1 MRPYKRLTIKDKAT
15 GKFTDIAAIFK
26 GERGDFFSFDRGIA
40 AIKLTDGT
48 VINVVAGSG
57 KDQSFYCN
65 VQDADRGRQQSKA
78 PPSNDDD
85 FGF

>member
-26 GERGDFFSFDRGIA
+26 GERGDFFSFDRNIA

-48 VINVVAGSG
+48 VINVVASS
-57 KDQSFYCN
+57 KDQTFYCN
-65 VQDADRGRQQSKA
+65 VQDADRGARQSKA

>member
-26 GERGDFFSFDRGIA
+26 GERGDFFSFDRNIA
-40 AIKLTDGT
+40 AIKLADGT
-48 VINVVAGSG
+48 VIQVSSNSKEQA
-57 KDQSFYCN
+57 FYCN
-65 VQDADRGRQQSKA
+65 VQDADRGRQQGKA
-78 PPSNDDD
+78 PPSSDDD